1 MSAFNRLP
9 SHTSRGLWKIPS
21 YPLWKNES
29 EKGKYYLSIIM
40 KIVFTLEPW
49 WSLARTWR
57 TVGRF
62 GGKTRSHCSQTALGG
77 CTSGRV
83 CAGHGRCE
91 HSGPGAQAAVRAEV
105 PIPPAQAGWVGRPRF
120 PGGWLLA
127 YLHHS
132 LHEPPLE
139 RGTRTIPVSQDGVA
153 ARTPKSLCGDCCPRG
168 RGRTRPPQIFLSCLW
183 ISSLT
188 E

>member
-105 PIPPAQAGWVGRPRF
+105 PIPPPKLAGWVVLGSQEAGFWLTSTIPFTNLLWNVGREQF
-120 PGGWLLA
+120 LSLKTELLP
-127 YLHHS
+127 
-132 LHEPPLE
+132 EPPNLCAVIAVQE
-139 RGTRTIPVSQDGVA
+139 GGAGQDHLKSFSVVCGL
-153 ARTPKSLCGDCCPRG
+153 AR
-168 RGRTRPPQIFLSCLW
+168 
-183 ISSLT
+183 
-188 E
+188 